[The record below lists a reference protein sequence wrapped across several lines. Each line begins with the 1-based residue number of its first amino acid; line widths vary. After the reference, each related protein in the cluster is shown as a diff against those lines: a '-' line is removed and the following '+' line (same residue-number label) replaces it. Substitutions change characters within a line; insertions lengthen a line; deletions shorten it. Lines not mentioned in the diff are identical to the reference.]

1 MHLRDSHTR
10 FAVKIVSLL
19 ILVYISFAFRGA
31 EAAEGP
37 SHSGSVFDLATPS
50 IKRFTSSDGLPVN
63 SVMTIERDARGFVW
77 FGTQDG
83 AAVYDGSSFRVVNMP
98 NRAASNY
105 IYDILAASDGS
116 IWFGTNGGG
125 VHRYRDG
132 KWETHNKGTGLGS
145 DEIRALLETKG
156 PTGEPVIWVGRRD
169 GLSKLENGKWVNFG
183 KEEGLPDPRI
193 RSLLLVET
201 DDGEDEV
208 WIGTY
213 GGVAVWKGP
222 TRTVHDVTSG
232 LPGNTVFALART
244 STIGGGQTI
253 WAGTDKGLAAFENGG
268 WKTFEADSKVFT
280 RPVRALGRSAA
291 SDERETI
298 WVGFDGA
305 GLAFLDEAKWRFL
318 DKDRGLPN
326 NLVYAFAETGAPDGS
341 VWISNLTA
349 GVSRL
354 QRSDW
359 RTIAAENG
367 LPNEIVFSIAEHD
380 GSHFIGTYGGGL
392 AVSDGGE
399 WKIYRREDGL
409 PSNFVQKIARVG
421 ERLLVGTE
429 EGLAEFRSGS
439 VSKIELPD
447 AQGVF
452 EIWDI
457 EPSKT
462 EEGAVW
468 LGTSGGVVKLS
479 GGRPV
484 VFTDAEGLEDRRVR
498 AVTEHVSKDGVS
510 TLWVGTYSGGL
521 ARFKDGG
528 WSKFDT
534 SKGLPSSRVYSA
546 EVLTVGGREQL
557 WVGTGGGGIAVLD
570 LGDEDS
576 GFEILTAEGSGLIP
590 SDTVYQIFTG
600 PKGRIYATTN
610 KGVARIT
617 PGGTEGFA
625 GYRSYV
631 FTTADGLP
639 DNECVSG
646 ASFIDSE
653 GRVWVGTVS
662 GAAVL
667 DTGSEYIDEKAD
679 PIYIRRVTVGGV
691 ERGPAGGMEIGYDEN
706 NLSFEFVMPS
716 GFRES
721 ATQYRTQLVGLEA
734 EPSAWSPDTR
744 REFSFVPSGDF
755 EFLVWARD
763 SEGNISGPVGM
774 SFVVYPAWWQTWWAI
789 GLYFLATAALV
800 ALIAFLV
807 YRNRYNRLLEI
818 EKVRTRIASDL
829 HDDVGAS
836 LSKISII
843 SEMLAHDDRGREEE
857 EKRSLLKIA
866 ATSRE
871 VVGSMGDMVWSINP
885 SKDNLQDTV
894 QRMRRFAS
902 DLLAP
907 KDIAFRFDVPDTNRT
922 VRMDVDLRRQ
932 LYLVFKEAV
941 NNAAKYS
948 ECDRVTA
955 ELSLDG
961 SSLLLKISDDG
972 KGFDPATTDGGNG
985 LSNMRMRMESV
996 GGRLSIVSAEGS
1008 GTTIE
1013 AAAPLRR

>member
-1 MHLRDSHTR
+1 MHFQDSHSR
-10 FAVKIVSLL
+10 FAVTAVSFL
-19 ILVYISFAFRGA
+19 ILTFLSPAFQGV
-31 EAAEGP
+31 EAQERAQP
-37 SHSGSVFDLATPS
+37 SVSILDLATPS
-50 IKRFTSSDGLPVN
+50 IKRFTSSNGLPVN
-63 SVMTIERDARGFVW
+63 SVMTIERDSRGFVW

-125 VHRYRDG
+125 VHRFQNG
-132 KWETHNKGTGLGS
+132 VWETHNKAGGLGS
-145 DEIRALLETKG
+145 DEIRALLETRG
-156 PTGEPVIWVGRRD
+156 PTGDPVIWVGRRD
-169 GLSKLENGKWVNFG
+169 GLSRLENGKWTNFG
-183 KEEGLPDPRI
+183 KDEGLPDARI
-193 RSLLLVET
+193 RSLLLVEQ

-213 GGVAVWKGP
+213 GGIAVWRGSS
-222 TRTVHDVTSG
+222 RTVHDDSSG
-232 LPGNTVFALART
+232 LPGNTVFALTQTAAADGT
-244 STIGGGQTI
+244 VTI
-253 WAGTDKGLAAFENGG
+253 WAGTDKGLAAYRDGTWRRFES
-268 WKTFEADSKVFT
+268 ESDVFT
-280 RPVRALGRSAA
+280 RPVRALGRSI
-291 SDERETI
+291 STGGEETV

-305 GLAFLDEAKWRFL
+305 GLAYFDRSRWRYL
-318 DKDRGLPN
+318 TKERGLPN
-326 NLVYAFAETGAPDGS
+326 NLVYAFENSGAPDGS

-367 LPNEIVFSIAEHD
+367 LANEIVFSIAEHG

-392 AVSDGGE
+392 AVANGGE
-399 WKIYRREDGL
+399 MKIYRKEDGL
-409 PSNFVQKIARVG
+409 PSNFVQKIVAIG
-421 ERLLVGTE
+421 DRLLVGTE

-439 VSKIELPD
+439 ISRVGLPET
-447 AQGVF
+447 QGVF

-457 EPSKT
+457 EPSRSV
-462 EEGAVW
+462 EGAIW
-468 LGTSGGVVKLS
+468 LGTSGGVVNLS
-479 GGRPV
+479 GSEPAV
-484 VFTDAEGLEDRRVR
+484 YTTEHGLGDRRVR
-498 AVTEHVSKDGVS
+498 SVSEHVSKRGTS

-521 ARFKDGG
+521 ARFRNGSWKTLG
-528 WSKFDT
+528 T
-534 SKGLPSSRVYSA
+534 PEGLPSSRVYSA
-546 EVLTVGGREQL
+546 EVLTVGGKEQL
-557 WVGTGGGGIAVLD
+557 WIGTGGGGIAVLD
-570 LGDEDS
+570 LEDEDA
-576 GFEILTAEGSGLIP
+576 GFEILTADGSGLIP
-590 SDTVYQIFTG
+590 SDTVYQIFSDS
-600 PKGRIYATTN
+600 KGRIYATTN

-617 PGGTEGFA
+617 PGGPEGFS

-631 FTTADGLP
+631 FTTEDGLP

-667 DTGSEYIDEKAD
+667 DTGSEYIDDKAD
-679 PIYIRRVTVGGV
+679 PIYIRRVTVAGV
-691 ERGPAGGMEIGYDEN
+691 ERGPAAGMEIAYDEN
-706 NLSFEFVMPS
+706 NLSFEYVMPS

-721 ATQYRTQLVGLEA
+721 ATRYRTQMVGLEA
-734 EPSAWSPDTR
+734 EPSAWSPETR

-763 SEGNISGPVGM
+763 SEGNVSGPVGI
-774 SFVVYPAWWQTWWAI
+774 SFVVHPAWWQTWWAI
-789 GLYFLATAALV
+789 ALYFLATAAVV

-843 SEMLAHDDRGREEE
+843 SEMLAHDGRGREED

-866 ATSRE
+866 DTSRE

-907 KDIAFRFDVPDTNRT
+907 KDIAFRFSAPDKNRT
-922 VRMDVDLRRQ
+922 VKMDVDLRRQ

-948 ECDRVTA
+948 ECSEVNVDLA
-955 ELSLDG
+955 LDG
-961 SSLLLKISDDG
+961 AQLTLKIKDDG
-972 KGFDPATTDGGNG
+972 KGFDPAEANGGNG

-996 GGRLSIVSAEGS
+996 GGGLNVVSSEEN
-1008 GTTIE
+1008 GTLIE
-1013 AAAPLRR
+1013 ATAPLRR

>member
-1 MHLRDSHTR
+1 
-10 FAVKIVSLL
+10 
-19 ILVYISFAFRGA
+19 
-31 EAAEGP
+31 E
-37 SHSGSVFDLATPS
+37 
-50 IKRFTSSDGLPVN
+50 RFTSSDGLPVN
-63 SVMTIERDARGFVW
+63 SVMTIERDSRGFVW

-83 AAVYDGSSFRVVNMP
+83 AAVYDGNGFRIVNMP

-132 KWETHNKGTGLGS
+132 VWETHNKGTGLGS

-156 PTGEPVIWVGRRD
+156 PSGEPLIWVGRRD
-169 GLSKLENGKWVNFG
+169 GLSRLENGRWTNFG
-183 KEEGLPDPRI
+183 KGEGLPDPRI
-193 RSLLLVET
+193 RSLLLV
-201 DDGEDEV
+201 DSDSGEDEI

-213 GGVAVWKGP
+213 GGIAVWKGSD
-222 TRTVHDVTSG
+222 RTLHDVSEG
-232 LPGNTVFALART
+232 LPGNTVFALERSSSPA
-244 STIGGGQTI
+244 GGQTI
-253 WAGTDKGLAAFENGG
+253 WAGTDKGLAAFEDRA
-268 WKTFEADSKVFT
+268 WKTFENESEVFSK
-280 RPVRALGRSAA
+280 PVRSLGRSAA
-291 SDERETI
+291 ADGAETV

-305 GLAFLDEAKWRFL
+305 GLAFLDRAEWRFL
-318 DKDRGLPN
+318 DKERGLPN
-326 NLVYAFAETGAPDGS
+326 NLVYAFEETGAPDGS

-359 RTIAAENG
+359 RTIAAANG
-367 LPNEIVFSIAEHD
+367 LPNEIVFSIAELD
-380 GSHFIGTYGGGL
+380 GSHFIATYGGGM

-399 WKIYRREDGL
+399 WRIYGREEGL
-409 PSNFVQKIARVG
+409 PSNFVQKIAKAG

-429 EGLAEFRSGS
+429 EGLAEYRSGS
-439 VSKIELPD
+439 ISRIELPD

-479 GGRPV
+479 DGEPV
-484 VFTDAEGLEDRRVR
+484 VYTTADGLGDQRVR
-498 AVTEHVSKDGVS
+498 SVTEHVSKEGVS
-510 TLWVGTYSGGL
+510 TLWAGTYSGGL
-521 ARFKDGG
+521 ARFKDGEWTTFG
-528 WSKFDT
+528 T

-546 EVLTVGGREQL
+546 EVLSVGGREQL

-570 LGDEDS
+570 LDEEES
-576 GFEILTAEGSGLIP
+576 GFEVLSADGSGLIP
-590 SDTVYQIFTG
+590 SDTVYQIFKG

-617 PGGTEGFA
+617 PGGSEGFPD
-625 GYRSYV
+625 YRSYV

-646 ASFIDSE
+646 ASFIDSA

-667 DTGSEYIDEKAD
+667 DVGSEYVDDKAD
-679 PIYIRRVTVGGV
+679 PIYIRRITVGGS
-691 ERGPAGGMEIGYDEN
+691 ERNAEAGMEIGYDEN
-706 NLSFEFVMPS
+706 NISFEFVMPS

-721 ATQYRTQLVGLEA
+721 ATQYRTQMVGLEDA
-734 EPSAWSPDTR
+734 PSEWSSDTR
-744 REFSFVPSGDF
+744 REFSFIPSGDF

-774 SFVVYPAWWQTWWAI
+774 SFVVHPAWWQTWWAI
-789 GLYFLATAALV
+789 ALYFLATAAVV

-843 SEMLAHDDRGREEE
+843 SEMLAHDGRGREEE

-866 ATSRE
+866 DTSRE

-907 KDIAFRFDVPDTNRT
+907 KDIALRFDAPEKNRT
-922 VRMDVDLRRQ
+922 VRLDVDLRRQ
-932 LYLVFKEAV
+932 FYLVFKEAV

-948 ECDRVTA
+948 ECSMVAVD
-955 ELSLDG
+955 LSLEG
-961 SSLLLKISDDG
+961 QELRLEIADDG
-972 KGFDPATTDGGNG
+972 KGFDAAKLNGGNG
-985 LSNMRMRMESV
+985 LGNMRMRMESV
-996 GGRLSIVSAEGS
+996 GGRLTVESKIGEGTKIKASAK
-1008 GTTIE
+1008 
-1013 AAAPLRR
+1013 LRR